1 MEACWLVIISIGCMA
16 AGTTKKLGEIVFRI
30 LTQRIWT
37 VKPTFPGSLP
47 SHHLWPRRESAKQI
61 QNWSLHLAMHL
72 NSTNSGDSP
81 LLGTIRGHC
90 IRESSV
96 SWKTHTDPRAR
107 DLCERKK
114 PFPPTSSHMPIPLCW
129 RSWFSNSGQGF
140 QTNVALC
147 VSWARAETSWSSG
160 ISAWNLKPMLIRL

>member
-1 MEACWLVIISIGCMA
+1 MA
-16 AGTTKKLGEIVFRI
+16 AGTTKKRGNSFRNSDTKTMNCEANFSWF
-30 LTQRIWT
+30 LTITSPLASKRECKANSELVPPPGNALEQHKFRRFST
-37 VKPTFPGSLP
+37 VGNNK
-47 SHHLWPRRESAKQI
+47 R
-61 QNWSLHLAMHL
+61 SLHQGKLSIM
-72 NSTNSGDSP
+72 
-81 LLGTIRGHC
+81 
-90 IRESSV
+90 E
-96 SWKTHTDPRAR
+96 KHTDPGAR